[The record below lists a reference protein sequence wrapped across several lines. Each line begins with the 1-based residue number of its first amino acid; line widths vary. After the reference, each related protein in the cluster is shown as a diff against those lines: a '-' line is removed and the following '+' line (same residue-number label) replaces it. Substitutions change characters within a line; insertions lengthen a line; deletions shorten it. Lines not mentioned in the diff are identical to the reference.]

1 MKFNQTKNLL
11 LFTPSSSLPA
21 QEKEGNGMSCLPSPK
36 TSQPSD
42 QGRMDILHLNLATWS
57 IFFLLPPVHG
67 SSGHSSYHRNQS
79 AALQHTEQMS
89 HPEQQ
94 EWQCG
99 EGVDAGGGRGGGG
112 GKAASHIQNEMFPP
126 EGVSHSSSKVQ
137 SCRIFFFFPAA
148 LNAHLQTR
156 MHKSPSFAGCRGNGT
171 AKDEEQEGGSLTP
184 SLPQSLTARPVFLWK
199 QGAE

>member
-1 MKFNQTKNLL
+1 MQTGDLNKTKGNMKFNQTKNLL

-137 SCRIFFFFPAA
+137 SCRIYFFFPCCSQCTSADTDA
-148 LNAHLQTR
+148 QIFILCR
-156 MHKSPSFAGCRGNGT
+156 M
-171 AKDEEQEGGSLTP
+171 
-184 SLPQSLTARPVFLWK
+184 
-199 QGAE
+199 QGEWNSKG